1 MPQKN
6 RQKIKIDFK
15 TSSALIKVLYYKTVF
30 HEINRNIG
38 TYFFCIYLA
47 GYPVGTVGKGE
58 SWLELL
64 DVYLAPA
71 RPPRPPGFSKSSS
84 SFTIAA

>member
-1 MPQKN
+1 MYI
-6 RQKIKIDFK
+6 IKLSPMKSI
-15 TSSALIKVLYYKTVF
+15 
-30 HEINRNIG
+30 EISVHI
-38 TYFFCIYLA
+38 FFCIYLA